1 MVGDS
6 RADVDAARAAAVP
19 VVAVTFGYTPQPV
32 ATFGPDALIDHFDEL
47 WAALDRLGAF
57 G

>member
-6 RADVDAARAAAVP
+6 RTDVDAARAAAVP
-19 VVAVTFGYTPQPV
+19 VVAVTFGYTSQPV
-32 ATFGPDALIDHFDEL
+32 ATFGPDVLIDHFDEL